1 MGWFSEMTC
10 TSGSVD
16 ADLLFHFVLTWRGRS
31 CLAPFILMHCFTVP
45 SLAVP
50 HCCIGICFGR
60 RILIARN
67 ITCLF
72 ALLNL
77 REG

>member
-31 CLAPFILMHCFTVP
+31 CLAPFILPHCFEYS
-45 SLAVP
+45 SLLAPYFLVALQ
-50 HCCIGICFGR
+50 H
-60 RILIARN
+60 LIFVRAG
-67 ITCLF
+67 LF
-72 ALLNL
+72 
-77 REG
+77 